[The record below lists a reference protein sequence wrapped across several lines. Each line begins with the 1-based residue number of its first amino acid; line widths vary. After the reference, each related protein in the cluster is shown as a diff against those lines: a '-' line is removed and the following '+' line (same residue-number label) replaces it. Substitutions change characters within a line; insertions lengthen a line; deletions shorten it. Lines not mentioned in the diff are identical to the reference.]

1 MLGTSHES
9 KTQPMATK
17 CWGDLQ
23 FTPEGQ
29 SKYNHLNTFYEY
41 IRVIWLGTGLT
52 VTLGFDE
59 GSVLLITLNPKP
71 QLGNMD
77 S

>member
-1 MLGTSHES
+1 VIYSLRLRGRVNITIL
-9 KTQPMATK
+9 TR
-17 CWGDLQ
+17 
-23 FTPEGQ
+23 FT
-29 SKYNHLNTFYEY
+29 EY